1 MQKVS
6 THTKNEA
13 ETASFK
19 GIVRD
24 LVRDGISTSTNG
36 FFIVPIPAG
45 CNRAEILCAVSGG
58 AAGNLLVFRTTE
70 RERSSSSTH
79 LNALAATL
87 AFNAMGSRTVL
98 ELPPD
103 GGLIQAAQTGLPA
116 LATMQATIIF
126 WRQAQ

>member
-6 THTKNEA
+6 LHTKNEA
-13 ETASFK
+13 ESASFK

-24 LVRDGISTSTNG
+24 LVRDGISTSTAG

-45 CNRAEILCAVSGG
+45 CNRAEVLCAVSGG
-58 AAGNLLVFRTTE
+58 AAGDLLVLRTTD
-70 RERSSSSTH
+70 RERSTSSTH

-87 AFNAMGSRTVL
+87 AYNARGARTVL

-103 GGLIQAAQTGLPA
+103 GGMIQAAQTGLPA

-126 WRQAQ
+126 WRESQ